1 MAARTDPLAEYNAR
15 RDFKA
20 TPEPAGQ
27 RKGGKGGNL
36 FIVQKHDAT
45 RTESHLSTEFTG
57 ARRARRAP
65 RVQR

>member
-20 TPEPAGQ
+20 TPEPTGQ

-36 FIVQKHDAT
+36 FIVQSTT
-45 RTESHLSTEFTG
+45 RHAFTG
-57 ARRARRAP
+57 IFGSKSMAS
-65 RVQR
+65 